1 MNFNKFGKFIFPT
14 VTTLCTL
21 DVLSSVYNN
30 ISSYDISFQESGN
43 LEEEGFPRNI
53 KNLCTSE
60 VKMMSANDILG
71 RSEYMDYITNNE
83 IDFKKYGTSYF
94 PVYDCEGDGAL
105 QRKSQEAK
113 DYFEKNFESLQRDYK
128 EYLEKAKKYLF
139 SSNSYIVKNAYQ
151 SYIEYDHN
159 LYEKTGRLKVNLDD
173 KFSSFM
179 IKEADNKPFDKLQ
192 FYIEPSKK
200 QIDLIDKA
208 QRSKIYR
215 LQVDFKLD
223 SLKDVMRNK
232 GCNNFLREESTCIV
246 TKLVDAKLNI
256 VKVADLEEDD
266 KDMPAYIY
274 EDRHHWE
281 LLDSLPIKWE

>member
-1 MNFNKFGKFIFPT
+1 M
-14 VTTLCTL
+14 
-21 DVLSSVYNN
+21 
-30 ISSYDISFQESGN
+30 
-43 LEEEGFPRNI
+43 
-53 KNLCTSE
+53 
-60 VKMMSANDILG
+60 
-71 RSEYMDYITNNE
+71 
-83 IDFKKYGTSYF
+83 
-94 PVYDCEGDGAL
+94 YDCEGDGAL
-105 QRKSQEAK
+105 QRKSQEAE
-113 DYFEKNFESLQRDYK
+113 DYFESLQRDYK
-128 EYLEKAKKYLF
+128 EYLENAKKYLF

-208 QRSKIYR
+208 QKSKIYR

-223 SLKDVMRNK
+223 SLKEVIRGK
-232 GCNNFLREESTCIV
+232 GCDLALREESTCIV
-246 TKLVDAKLNI
+246 TKLVDAELHI

>member
-1 MNFNKFGKFIFPT
+1 M
-14 VTTLCTL
+14 
-21 DVLSSVYNN
+21 
-30 ISSYDISFQESGN
+30 
-43 LEEEGFPRNI
+43 
-53 KNLCTSE
+53 
-60 VKMMSANDILG
+60 
-71 RSEYMDYITNNE
+71 
-83 IDFKKYGTSYF
+83 
-94 PVYDCEGDGAL
+94 
-105 QRKSQEAK
+105 
-113 DYFEKNFESLQRDYK
+113 
-128 EYLEKAKKYLF
+128 
-139 SSNSYIVKNAYQ
+139 
-151 SYIEYDHN
+151 
-159 LYEKTGRLKVNLDD
+159 NLDD

>member
-14 VTTLCTL
+14 VATLCTL

-43 LEEEGFPRNI
+43 LEEKGFPRNV

-83 IDFKKYGTSYF
+83 IDFKKYGTFYF

-105 QRKSQEAK
+105 RRKSQEAE
-113 DYFEKNFESLQRDYK
+113 DYFESLQRDYK
-128 EYLEKAKKYLF
+128 EYLENAKKYLF

-208 QRSKIYR
+208 QKSKIYR

-223 SLKDVMRNK
+223 SLKEVIRGK
-232 GCNNFLREESTCIV
+232 GYDLARREESTYIV
-246 TKLVDAKLNI
+246 TKLVDAELHI

>member
-14 VTTLCTL
+14 VATLCTL

-43 LEEEGFPRNI
+43 LEEKGFPRNV

-71 RSEYMDYITNNE
+71 RSEYMDYITNND
-83 IDFKKYGTSYF
+83 IDFKKYGTFYF

-105 QRKSQEAK
+105 RRKSQEAE
-113 DYFEKNFESLQRDYK
+113 DYFESLQRDYK
-128 EYLEKAKKYLF
+128 EYLENAKKYLF

-208 QRSKIYR
+208 QKSKIYR

-223 SLKDVMRNK
+223 SLKEVIRGK
-232 GCNNFLREESTCIV
+232 GYDLALREESTYIV
-246 TKLVDAKLNI
+246 TKLVDAELHI